1 MTLKEKKNAIKRIN
15 ERRKEI
21 EKSFG
26 YDSYPARHYR
36 EKMDIL
42 AGGNLLPS
50 GNISH
55 GTAAVNAMT
64 ETEIEAML
72 RQETAGEIADKGRK
86 HLEKETGKS
95 AKEITVDEI
104 ADFYKKIK
112 PVQEMLE
119 DLGPD
124 MSDAL
129 YKWRKE
135 NGYLKGSGKGRM
147 TYDQIAE
154 ACSQWK
160 ELSEEEQNPFKPK
173 NREKARQEM
182 AEVFPPTDAEARTA
196 STTSKIRIQSGRGSG
211 STFKTSGVSESV

>member
-21 EKSFG
+21 EKRFG

-55 GTAAVNAMT
+55 GTAAVEAMT
-64 ETEIEAML
+64 EKDIEAML

-86 HLEKETGKS
+86 HIEKETGKS
-95 AKEITVDEI
+95 AKEISVDEI
-104 ADFYKKIK
+104 ADFYKKVK

-154 ACSQWK
+154 ACNQWK
-160 ELSEEEQNPFKPK
+160 NLSEDEQNPFKPQ

-211 STFKTSGVSESV
+211 STFKTSGVSDSV